1 MKKVLCIM
9 LAVFGLFFAVNMA
22 LAQGQR
28 PFTGLFVAE
37 ETKKLEAAPPMRML
51 LDGSLPINLS
61 GDTLYRV
68 RAGSIDAGIGIDL
81 ASYKDLCVLRAE
93 ASQSAEG
100 EGSFAGVGLFV
111 NVPTL
116 INMITGASWNASYF
130 NPSIGIVPGYDFKG
144 SQFDAGIVLSIV
156 QVTF

>member
-22 LAQGQR
+22 LAQQR

-37 ETKKLEAAPPMRML
+37 ETKKLDTAPMKML
-51 LDGSLPINLS
+51 FDGSLPINLS
-61 GDTLYRV
+61 GDTIYRV
-68 RAGSIDAGIGIDL
+68 RAGSIDAGVGIDL

-93 ASQSAEG
+93 ASQSTEG

-130 NPSIGIVPGYDFKG
+130 NPSIGIVPGYDFKDNK
-144 SQFDAGIVLSIV
+144 FDAGIVLSII
-156 QVTF
+156 QVNF